1 MPYSPVTFDPLPVQL
16 GSARTSF
23 TDAQV
28 PQALALD
35 GNFAKLNTELGKLPG
50 YLATMTRSTVVG
62 PYSTMTVDNVRHA
75 FPAGT
80 WAAVTLTVPN
90 DCVAVL
96 ATIGARSVKPGSG
109 GFFISG
115 AATGS
120 SFLAVQPSNV
130 MEFFVTQDT
139 GGYCASRMWMVGPD
153 IIVGG
158 QITVVPQYLLP
169 SGTGPSMSYGEL
181 MLTAVG

>member
-28 PQALALD
+28 PQAQALD
-35 GNFAKLNTELGKLPG
+35 GNFAKLNTELNKLPG

-62 PYSTMTVDNVRHA
+62 PYSTFTVDNARHA

-80 WAAVTLTVPN
+80 WASVTLTVPP
-90 DCVAVL
+90 DCIAVL
-96 ATIGARSVKPGSG
+96 ATVGARLVKPAAT
-109 GFFISG
+109 GFFISP
-115 AATGS
+115 AVTGTA
-120 SFLAVQPSNV
+120 FTAVQPANV
-130 MEFFVTQDT
+130 MEFYVTQET
-139 GGYCASRMWMVGPD
+139 GAFSASRMWMVGTD
-153 IIVGG
+153 ITTGG
-158 QITVVPQYLLP
+158 LITMVPQYMIP
-169 SGTGPSMSYGEL
+169 SGAGASVSYGEL